1 MFGDLAAVR
10 AIRRVSQ
17 NRGVKTI
24 VALIAAGGSFLFL
37 GFGLYRNWQELA
49 QYEWNIDYRYL
60 LASSAIYPVTF
71 LLIASVWSQVIGRLG
86 GFSNYCGNL
95 QIYCYSGL
103 IKYIP
108 GTFWY
113 VLGRAYFYEKRGIA
127 KSLTALGSLWELALA
142 AFSGLVVYLPLMMY
156 SRQVYA
162 GPLNY
167 LLLLLAPL
175 GFVVL
180 YPSRF
185 SAALEH
191 VLKKRA
197 ENISRIRH
205 RDSLT
210 WIALY
215 AFAWLLGGLAF
226 YLQANMIFPVPLAHL
241 PAIVSFLVISGVISH
256 LAFFIPAG
264 LGIREV
270 SLSLL
275 LSSFVPFGIAV
286 VIALIFRLW
295 MTLSEVFWTFV
306 TLLACRA
313 AEIFRE
319 T

>member
-1 MFGDLAAVR
+1 
-10 AIRRVSQ
+10 VSQ

-37 GFGLYRNWQELA
+37 GFALYRNWQELA
-49 QYEWNIDYRYL
+49 QYEWNVDYRYL
-60 LASSAIYPVTF
+60 LASSAIYPVSF
-71 LLIASVWSQVIGRLG
+71 LLVASVWSLVIGRLG
-86 GFSNYCGNL
+86 GFSDYRGNL

-113 VLGRAYFYEKRGIA
+113 VLGRAYFYEKKGIA

-156 SRQVYA
+156 SRQAYS

-167 LLLLLAPL
+167 LLLLLVPL

-180 YPSRF
+180 YPSGF
-185 SAALEH
+185 SAALKY

-197 ENISRIRH
+197 ENISLIRR

-226 YLQANMIFPVPLAHL
+226 YLQVNMIFPVPLAHL
-241 PAIVSFLVISGVISH
+241 PAMASFLVISGVISH
-256 LAFFIPAG
+256 LVFFIPAG

-275 LSSFVPFGIAV
+275 MSSYVPFGIAV

-295 MTLSEVFWTFV
+295 MTLSEVFWTLAI
-306 TLLACRA
+306 LLVCRWSSVRNLVPP
-313 AEIFRE
+313 ECSE
-319 T
+319 